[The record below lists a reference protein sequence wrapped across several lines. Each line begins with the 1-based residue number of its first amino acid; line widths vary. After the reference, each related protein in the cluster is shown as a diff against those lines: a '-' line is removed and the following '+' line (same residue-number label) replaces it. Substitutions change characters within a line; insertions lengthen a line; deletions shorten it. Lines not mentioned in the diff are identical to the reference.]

1 MSIDVEYAIKKD
13 IRNNPLVR
21 EVDAAQRSEFRR
33 VVLLATLAVA
43 LVLFSMWQRQRM
55 VSFGYEI
62 EALRQQ
68 QLYEEVVNR
77 QLRLNFETL
86 RAPQPLEERAARIG
100 MQAPT
105 AADTIVLERGRT
117 VTPSRAIVAQIR

>member
-117 VTPSRAIVAQIR
+117 VTPSRAIVASIR

>member
-33 VVLLATLAVA
+33 IVLLATLVVA

-62 EALRQQ
+62 ESLRQQ
-68 QLYEEVVNR
+68 QAYEEVVNR

-86 RAPQPLEERAARIG
+86 RAPQPLEGAPHVG

-117 VTPSRAIVAQIR
+117 VTPSRAIVARIR

>member
-33 VVLLATLAVA
+33 VVLLATLVVA

-117 VTPSRAIVAQIR
+117 VTPSRAIVASIR